1 VETGQFSTQVP
12 LLKAREG
19 LLHERHSV
27 EYRPKQLLQV
37 GEQGWQIF
45 VVEYGKEPKEQEL
58 VH

>member
-1 VETGQFSTQVP
+1 MP